1 MRVHTL
7 KIFPEFFT
15 PVASGV
21 KTFEIRFNDRD
32 FKCRDVLHLQE
43 WDVDNGFSGRSVT
56 ASISYVLENVLG
68 LCHGYV
74 ILGLSNVVEIL

>member
-1 MRVHTL
+1 MCVHTL

-15 PVASGV
+15 AVVSGV

-32 FKCRDVLHLQE
+32 FKCGDVLHLQE
-43 WDVDNGFSGRSVT
+43 WDVDSGYSGRSVA
-56 ASISYVLENVLG
+56 ASISYVLENVPG
-68 LCHGYV
+68 LCVGYV